1 MNATDY
7 ESYQQDLNN
16 YFIIKKLIDLL
27 SLIHETSI
35 LTNHSKG
42 STYYDGQMSL
52 KISEIYSE
60 LYKKLTE
67 YEQNLNIAPYDPDDE

>member
-1 MNATDY
+1 MNAQDY

-16 YFIIKKLIDLL
+16 YFIIKKLIDIL
-27 SLIHETSI
+27 SLIHETAI
-35 LTNHSKG
+35 LTSHSKG
-42 STYYDGQMSL
+42 STYYDSKISL

-67 YEQNLNIAPYDPDDE
+67 YEQNLNIVPYDTDDE